1 MGVGRAVI
9 GGFTIPEVIPF
20 PPVPAGDPI
29 KISATTYIAFRQCPA
44 QAEARFQGVYPP
56 ESKQSFLGAVA
67 HRIFARHLTSGPIED
82 LPQAIREE
90 IGTGLNPKL
99 VALGI
104 HRPSELEELIRTMGS
119 LYERFR
125 RFPSDGFESAEVS
138 LEAEPANGV
147 LLIGKIDA
155 VFNDGSR
162 APLLRDWKT
171 GSLGEPM
178 DQLMFYALVWAL
190 ARNEVPGVIEAVSL
204 QTGERMRSQ
213 PTVATLTQVA
223 AQVAELVTAVRQN
236 WASGEAA
243 QLRGGPWCR
252 YCPLLPDCP
261 EGSVAF
267 AVNE

>member
-1 MGVGRAVI
+1 M
-9 GGFTIPEVIPF
+9 IPF

-29 KISATTYIAFRQCPA
+29 KVSATTYIAFRQCPA

-56 ESKQSFLGAVA
+56 ESKHSFLGVVA
-67 HRIFARHLTSGPIED
+67 HRVFARHLTSGPIED

-90 IGTGLNPKL
+90 IGSGLNPKL
-99 VALGI
+99 AALGI

-125 RFPSDGFESAEVS
+125 RFPQDGFEAAEVS
-138 LEAEPANGV
+138 LEAEPVEGV
-147 LLIGKIDA
+147 VLIGKIDA
-155 VFNDGSR
+155 VFSEGSPT
-162 APLLRDWKT
+162 PLLRDWKT

-190 ARNEVPGVIEAVSL
+190 ARNEVPAAVEAVSL
-204 QTGERMRSQ
+204 QTGERLRSA
-213 PTVATLTQVA
+213 PTVASLTQVA
-223 AQVAELVTAVRQN
+223 SQVADLVTSVRLN

-261 EGSVAF
+261 EGSVAVAF
-267 AVNE
+267 NE